1 MEVFMKLE
9 KGCIHIYC
17 GDGKGKTT
25 ASLGLALRASGN
37 GLKVLIVQ
45 FLKGQPTGELTT
57 LALIPNISVIRI
69 PQSEKFT
76 FQMTNEE
83 LSQLKET
90 QTKALLSAF
99 SQVTAYDSDML
110 ILDECLGALSTNT
123 LDYEILKQQ
132 VLNKPEHLELVLT
145 GRNPDEW
152 LLSIADYVSEIQ
164 AVKHP
169 YEKGV
174 SARKGI
180 EM

>member
-83 LSQLKET
+83 LSNRSGVPKGTVDKILSGITKDPKLET
-90 QTKALLSAF
+90 LKALAK
-99 SQVTAYDSDML
+99 V
-110 ILDECLGALSTNT
+110 LGLT
-123 LDYEILKQQ
+123 LDDFDDTPRPDPTYEDMKQLIARNGKQ
-132 VLNKPEHLELVLT
+132 MTTEQKMHLIKM
-145 GRNPDEW
+145 
-152 LLSIADYVSEIQ
+152 LSDLQ
-164 AVKHP
+164 
-169 YEKGV
+169 
-174 SARKGI
+174 
-180 EM
+180 